1 MKINFIYFN
10 FNHSFFQVGNLHSWH
25 ACLISSVQPLEF
37 EAHVKNFCQSFF
49 LKPLLKKSTINMN
62 GKRTWEYDVNL
73 SKTSL
78 MKKTSMQRSEI
89 EKGTFYKSSHLVKV

>member
-1 MKINFIYFN
+1 
-10 FNHSFFQVGNLHSWH
+10 
-25 ACLISSVQPLEF
+25 
-37 EAHVKNFCQSFF
+37 
-49 LKPLLKKSTINMN
+49 MN